1 MNANNI
7 IFYFIFLFFGI
18 LLGCDAE
25 NFSTFDTMPPDEDIE
40 ILFTNKND
48 SIKQLVEF
56 CKSNPSVKWLG
67 TESTGIDLS
76 TVLAFKP
83 ENTDISE
90 ARRAFTDIGGEAL
103 MCTRDWS
110 QQDFPLVSV
119 TLPLYSSGLSVSGV
133 SKGIKFIPIVS
144 NNVKAR
150 VKSGELKK
158 LGEDGWY
165 IYLSET

>member
-56 CKSNPSVKWLG
+56 CKS
-67 TESTGIDLS
+67 
-76 TVLAFKP
+76 